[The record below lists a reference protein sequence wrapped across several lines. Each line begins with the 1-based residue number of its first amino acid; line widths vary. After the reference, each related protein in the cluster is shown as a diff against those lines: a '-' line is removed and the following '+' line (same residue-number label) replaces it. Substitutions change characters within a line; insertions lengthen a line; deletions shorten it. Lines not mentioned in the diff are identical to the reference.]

1 MLGWQTMYNFSSKK
15 VIIIYSHKDAQY
27 LERLLVH
34 LAYYE
39 NKGLMEVWDDTKIL
53 PGTVRQEEFEKALL
67 EAKIAILLISPDFLA
82 SKFILNFELP
92 HLLDTSRA
100 KGAII
105 LSVILSPCAFED
117 TPLSDVQAA
126 HNPLKPLSKM
136 DRHGKEKVWADVANF
151 AKNATMSQQDEAE
164 IASTLDSNKE
174 QYPVQNRFFP
184 RFLYRDDSIVDDL
197 LSQLENNAIVP
208 NNTLN
213 KFVRLYGKLTEQKM
227 VQQLVSLDQSV
238 YNDIQPG
245 QIIEIRGKARLSL
258 WEERADTI
266 TAIAGF
272 SDWWKSV
279 TGRDPWNAP
288 DARQAYQGMTSLAA
302 KKTEDIIIIV
312 TPFNSPRFQFVAKLD
327 ARQVKCQKEELKT
340 EV

>member
-1 MLGWQTMYNFSSKK
+1 
-15 VIIIYSHKDAQY
+15 
-27 LERLLVH
+27 
-34 LAYYE
+34 
-39 NKGLMEVWDDTKIL
+39 
-53 PGTVRQEEFEKALL
+53 
-67 EAKIAILLISPDFLA
+67 
-82 SKFILNFELP
+82 
-92 HLLDTSRA
+92 
-100 KGAII
+100 
-105 LSVILSPCAFED
+105 
-117 TPLSDVQAA
+117 
-126 HNPLKPLSKM
+126 
-136 DRHGKEKVWADVANF
+136 
-151 AKNATMSQQDEAE
+151 MSQQDEAE

-340 EV
+340 EVTLLGMVQRRLAVGETIDVFRLIPEIGSLENLNRAQRRNVKKNSPTVSPVDEIIKYPAVNIYPFAIY